1 MAVKSEIGIWT
12 NDLSGLPC
20 FDYTGK
26 LPYFVFLPDGKKVK
40 LPDDPW
46 FLLGNYQLTVFTHVS
61 GEYELITGQRAWGRL
76 NQGQRKNSGL
86 NRAVLEMT
94 GTDNIPQRF
103 SLTGID
109 SLASNPSVCKRV
121 FGCGF
126 AHYAYS
132 INGLFVE
139 RNLSVKPST
148 TPYNGTSAFLLTVT
162 VSNKSENNIKIIYE
176 EAVTANYTET
186 QFQSLPAESRKVKY
200 ENTPFFNK
208 EKNLIGIKIQGIT
221 EDPLLFATDEA
232 MSKYEGYP
240 PSLFIHA
247 LSENTELTT
256 KNNELCATYAF
267 SLQPGESR
275 TLQVIIGYTFEKGVS
290 SIDNIL
296 YELTGHTSL
305 GIVSAY
311 SDDWL
316 KILPDFKNENDI
328 QLRQELIWHAYV
340 LEAMASYSNYY
351 KETKIPQGTIYD
363 YDWGAHASARDH
375 FQHALPLVFYNP
387 NLARSVLRYMMKR
400 TTAFGDI
407 RLMEIGFGYGS
418 NERYFTSDQQLFF
431 FMLLS
436 AYLKETNNYQF
447 LNEKVECF
455 PPSEQHKL
463 RVIEFIEKCF
473 IFLRDEINTGEHG
486 LVRLLNSDWNDA
498 VYYIENIPYNKT
510 LFSGESHMNS
520 AMAISILQDLI
531 PQLQSVEEKFNIEKL
546 VKSMQLYRSAIL
558 DAFMKDMGER
568 FFPRRMY
575 FAGKPYGDT
584 NMFLEP
590 QGYTLMIKELSND
603 KKRQLYNEMCK
614 RLYNGE
620 KLGAREQQTPE
631 FEDNEFDKGSRENGG
646 FWWAL
651 NAPVILGVSQFD
663 KAEAIRLLKN
673 MTLAHCASS
682 FPLYWSSYWSSAD
695 NVESSLI
702 PEEGLPDQSGSF
714 ADIPVFCAHQHA
726 WILYCYFELLSSN
739 NI

>member
-12 NDLSGLPC
+12 KDLAGLPC

-26 LPYFVFLPDGKKVK
+26 LPYSVFLPNGKKAK
-40 LPDDPW
+40 LPEDPW
-46 FLLGNYQLTVFTHVS
+46 FILGNYQLTVFPHIS

-76 NQGQRKNSGL
+76 NQGPKKNSGL
-86 NRAVLEMT
+86 NRAILEIT
-94 GTDNIPQRF
+94 GADNIPQHF
-103 SLTGID
+103 SLTGLN
-109 SLASNPSVCKRV
+109 SLASNSSVCRRV

-132 INGLFVE
+132 INSFFVE

-148 TPYNGTSAFLLTVT
+148 TPYNGASAFLLTVT
-162 VSNKSENNIKIIYE
+162 VCNKSEVKTKLVYE
-176 EAVTANYTET
+176 EAITANYTET
-186 QFQSLPAESRKVKY
+186 QFQSLPVTSRKVKY
-200 ENTPFFNK
+200 ENAPFLNK
-208 EKNLIGIKIQGIT
+208 ERNLAGLKIQGIA
-221 EDPLLFATDEA
+221 EDTLLFSTDES
-232 MSKYEGYP
+232 MSKYEGFP

-247 LSENTELTT
+247 LSENTKLNID
-256 KNNELCATYAF
+256 NNELCARHVF
-267 SLQPGESR
+267 SLKPGESQ
-275 TLQVIIGYTFEKGVS
+275 TLQVIIGYTFENGVS

-296 YELTGHTSL
+296 NELTGYIPT

-311 SDDWL
+311 SADWL
-316 KILPDFKNENDI
+316 KILPEFKNENDI
-328 QLRQELIWHAYV
+328 QFGQELIWHAYV
-340 LEAMASYSNYY
+340 LESMATYSNYY

-400 TTAFGDI
+400 TTAFGEI

-436 AYLKETNNYQF
+436 AYLKETNDYQF
-447 LNEKVECF
+447 LDEKIECF
-455 PPSEQHKL
+455 PPDGQYKL
-463 RVIEFIEKCF
+463 KVIDFIEKCF
-473 IFLRDEINTGEHG
+473 VFLRDEINTGDHG
-486 LVRLLNSDWNDA
+486 LIRLLNSDWNDA
-498 VYYIENIPYNKT
+498 VYYIENVPYNKV

-531 PQLQSVEEKFNIEKL
+531 PQLRSVEKKCNIEKL

-568 FFPRRMY
+568 FFSRRMY
-575 FAGKPYGDT
+575 FAGKSYGDE

-590 QGYTLMIKELSND
+590 QGYTLMINELSNT
-603 KKRQLYNEMCK
+603 KKRQLYNEMRK
-614 RLYNGE
+614 RLYTGE

-651 NAPVILGVSQFD
+651 NGPVILGVSQFD
-663 KAEAIRLLKN
+663 KAEAMRLLKN
-673 MTLAHCASS
+673 MTLAHYASN

-702 PEEGLPDQSGSF
+702 PEEGLPDQSGCF
-714 ADIPVFCAHQHA
+714 ADVPVFCAHQHA
-726 WILYCYFELLSSN
+726 WVLYCYFNLLSLN
-739 NI
+739 KT